1 MKIGIIGTGRVGS
14 LLAYTLVHRGI
25 GAELVLYNR
34 NHAVAEGEALD
45 LEHALA
51 FTQRRMT
58 VTAGGVDTFAGAD
71 VIALCASRPLP
82 AGETD
87 RRMLGPANVDLC
99 RDLLPEFARVAPTA
113 SLVILSNPVDVL
125 TYFAV
130 DHTGFPPE
138 RVLGCGTLVDSARF
152 RAMLSRQI
160 GINPFDVRA
169 YIMGEHGPA
178 QFPVMSAAQAGG
190 ERLQDTPERQAMFRD
205 VVNAGYAILR
215 NKGYTSHAVA
225 MAASLLVEAIAYDT
239 RQTFPVSQR
248 LYGYLGEEDVALSVP
263 AVVGRRGVSKLLQ
276 PEMNDKER
284 AAFGHAAEAV
294 RESIRFAAGR
304 TGDKSY

>member
-25 GAELVLYNR
+25 GDELVLYNR
-34 NHAVAEGEALD
+34 NRAVAAGEALD

-51 FTQRRMT
+51 FTQRRMA
-58 VTAGGVDTFAGAD
+58 VSAGDVDAFADAD

-82 AGETD
+82 TGAAD
-87 RRMLGPANVDLC
+87 RRLLGPENVDLC
-99 RDLLPEFARVAPTA
+99 GELLPQFARVAPQA

-125 TYFAV
+125 THFAV

-152 RAMLSRQI
+152 RAMLSREV
-160 GINPFDVRA
+160 GINPFDLRA
-169 YIMGEHGPA
+169 YVMGEHGPT
-178 QFPVMSAAQAGG
+178 QFPVMSSAQAGG
-190 ERLQDTPERQAMFRD
+190 ERLEDTPARQAMFRE
-205 VVNAGYAILR
+205 VVNAGYAILK

-225 MAASLLVEAIAYDT
+225 MAASLLIEAIAYDT

-248 LYGYLGEEDVALSVP
+248 LDGYLGEKDVALSVP
-263 AVVGRRGVSKLLQ
+263 AVVGGSGVEKLLQ

-284 AAFGHAAEAV
+284 AAFCAAADAV
-294 RESIRFAAGR
+294 RESIRFATASSSGK
-304 TGDKSY
+304 T

>member
-25 GAELVLYNR
+25 GDELVLYNR
-34 NHAVAEGEALD
+34 NRAVAEGEALD

-51 FTQRRMT
+51 FTQRRMD
-58 VTAGGVDTFAGAD
+58 VIAGQVDAFADTD

-82 AGETD
+82 TGETD
-87 RRMLGPANVDLC
+87 RRLLGPENVGLC
-99 RDLLPEFARVAPTA
+99 RELLPQFARIAPRA

-125 TYFAV
+125 THLAV
-130 DHTGFPPE
+130 EHTGFPPE

-152 RAMLSRQI
+152 RAMLSREV
-160 GINPFDVRA
+160 GINPFDLRA

-178 QFPVMSAAQAGG
+178 QFPVMSSAQAGG
-190 ERLQDTPERQAMFRD
+190 ERLEDTPARQAMFRD

-225 MAASLLVEAIAYDT
+225 MAASLIIEAIAYDT

-248 LYGYLGEEDVALSVP
+248 LDGYLGERDVALSVP
-263 AVVGRRGVSKLLQ
+263 AVVGGNGVEKLLQ

-284 AAFGHAAEAV
+284 AAFRAAADAV
-294 RESIRFAAGR
+294 RESIRFATARG
-304 TGDKSY
+304 GGEAH